1 MKPPRTLLRYTE
13 AGLPERCDQGEGHLL
28 NISRG
33 RRPISG
39 GKRAALAV
47 FALAAGLLPQM
58 PVLAQAPV
66 PDGFWEVRGRG
77 LGNRCADWRVGLAVE
92 QGRLTGIIGLYSGN
106 VPLQKTVLQPDGIF
120 SAETAATH
128 RLNKYVPPYQVTG
141 RFMGDMVSVNL
152 KSVYCPDRRG
162 TAYRHWTGY

>member
-66 PDGFWEVRGRG
+66 PDGFWG
-77 LGNRCADWRVGLAVE
+77 
-92 QGRLTGIIGLYSGN
+92 
-106 VPLQKTVLQPDGIF
+106 
-120 SAETAATH
+120 SA
-128 RLNKYVPPYQVTG
+128 RS
-141 RFMGDMVSVNL
+141 RS
-152 KSVYCPDRRG
+152 
-162 TAYRHWTGY
+162 W